1 MNAMRYLRIFLLPL
15 GCILVGPVSAQDT
28 LLSLDK
34 AIELALQNNFDIRI
48 ARNTRD
54 RAANNSS
61 AGNAGMLPRIDAN
74 GGYVKSVGSARQ
86 ELSNGSE
93 VDRDNS
99 VSDNLNANVALTWTV
114 FDGMRM
120 FATRKRLEELAA
132 QGDQSLRIQVE
143 NTTVDVITAY
153 YGVVQQQ
160 QLLRSLGRQ
169 IAVAEEV
176 VNINERKFANGSGAK
191 LDLLLARTD
200 RNALLSDQM
209 NTQAALDVAKVAL
222 RNVLALEASISYS
235 VEDTVIIAYD
245 PSLDQLKQ
253 EAGAKNSLLVLYD
266 REQRIA
272 ELGLKEQKA
281 AHLPV
286 INLTSAYQFTR
297 ATSNASFILLN
308 QNQGLNYGVTAS
320 VPLFNGFKL
329 NTQTKNAKLDLLNA
343 QLEYDKA
350 AHQVSADVLA
360 SYQRF
365 QAAKG
370 VLQLEEENIAA
381 ARELLE
387 IARERYRVG
396 ASNII
401 ELKNAQATYG
411 QSVRRL
417 ASARNAAKLQ
427 ETELRRLSG
436 ALVR

>member
-1 MNAMRYLRIFLLPL
+1 MY
-15 GCILVGPVSAQDT
+15 
-28 LLSLDK
+28 
-34 AIELALQNNFDIRI
+34 
-48 ARNTRD
+48 D
-54 RAANNSS
+54 RA
-61 AGNAGMLPRIDAN
+61 
-74 GGYVKSVGSARQ
+74 K
-86 ELSNGSE
+86 
-93 VDRDNS
+93 
-99 VSDNLNANVALTWTV
+99 
-114 FDGMRM
+114 
-120 FATRKRLEELAA
+120 
-132 QGDQSLRIQVE
+132 
-143 NTTVDVITAY
+143 
-153 YGVVQQQ
+153 
-160 QLLRSLGRQ
+160 
-169 IAVAEEV
+169 
-176 VNINERKFANGSGAK
+176 
-191 LDLLLARTD
+191 
-200 RNALLSDQM
+200 
-209 NTQAALDVAKVAL
+209 
-222 RNVLALEASISYS
+222 
-235 VEDTVIIAYD
+235 
-245 PSLDQLKQ
+245 
-253 EAGAKNSLLVLYD
+253 
-266 REQRIA
+266 RIA
-272 ELGLKEQKA
+272 ELGLKEEKA

-286 INLTSAYQFTR
+286 INLTSAYQFSR

-308 QNQGLNYGVTAS
+308 QNQGLNYGITAS